1 MFIVELLIFDNGNQV
16 AYGLFGGGQSAALPF
31 TTKVTNTTK
40 YQYSDDT
47 ISPGSNLGLARG
59 DFAAAGNL
67 DFAYFRGGRTNAGG
81 SAGFGTSY
89 SERYTYANGGVVNT
103 TALTTARST
112 HSATGS
118 SILGI
123 FAQGYNTLAQVQSST
138 ERIIYASASHASGSV
153 LTTAKASASASG
165 NEVKGIFAAG
175 VTSVIIL
182 TVNEYNFSSGVTG
195 GGTNFG
201 VVRSL
206 AAGLG
211 IDEYGIHGGGANA
224 AGVPLGSTEKY
235 TYAGSARAP
244 GTALPVL
251 RSFLAGTGSTV
262 FGVFAGG
269 YAGTV
274 GTSPTA
280 TVSKYIYSGASTRSG
295 TSLSANR
302 IGMASPGST
311 PAAFACRNC

>member
-16 AYGLFGGGQSAALPF
+16 AYALFGGGQSSSVSS
-31 TTKVTNTTK
+31 TKVNTTTK

-47 ISPGSNLGLARG
+47 ISSGSVLGLARA

-123 FAQGYNTLAQVQSST
+123 FAQGYNTSAQVQSST
-138 ERIIYASASHASGSV
+138 ERIIYASASHASGTA
-153 LTTAKASASASG
+153 LTTAKAAASASG
-165 NEVKGIFAAG
+165 NEVKGVFAAG
-175 VTSVIIL
+175 ITSVIIL
-182 TVNEYNFSSGVTG
+182 TVNEYNFSTGVTG

-201 VVRSL
+201 VVRSV

-211 IDEYGIHGGGANA
+211 IDEYGIHGGGANG
-224 AGVPLGSTEKY
+224 AGVPLGTTEKY
-235 TYAGSARAP
+235 TYAGSGRAP

-251 RSFLAGTGSTV
+251 RSYLAGTGSTV

-269 YAGTV
+269 YAGTI
-274 GTSPTA
+274 GTSPTS
-280 TVSKYIYSGASTRSG
+280 TVSKYIYSGASTRAG

-302 IGMASPGST
+302 VAMASPGST